1 MHYIH
6 PNTGNLSLNFRQWSR
21 KGYAVFASLGKN
33 VRIAVLKLAVSDTL
47 SCKNHKAF
55 AVIENHSASDEIDC
69 VDETQDEPVEELLL
83 EPSFLFIPLTGT
95 LAACDID
102 VTIFKNMMKTL
113 LANADRVFCFLFCRI
128 LMN

>member
-1 MHYIH
+1 MIQTQKRH
-6 PNTGNLSLNFRQWSR
+6 NSLIQFRQWSR

-55 AVIENHSASDEIDC
+55 AVTESHTASDDIDC
-69 VDETQDEPVEELLL
+69 GDDVQNEEPIEALLL
-83 EPSFLFIPLTGT
+83 EQSFLFIPVIGT

-102 VTIFKNMMKTL
+102 VTIFINMMKTL
-113 LANADRVFCFLFCRI
+113 LADANRVFRFYSL
-128 LMN
+128 